1 MMNNFYINNN
11 LDVSLSSYSN
21 SISATTISGIT
32 YFGNINSSFITTG
45 TSVVNNQEFSYLS
58 GLTGYVQ
65 TQINS
70 KLNRAAPILTFENS
84 NNLTNDRIFSAG
96 TNVAVSVN
104 NNIRNYYLSI
114 GALEV
119 GEILVQLTGDN
130 NYSVNNFNPD
140 NFNGNYPNQSSVINI
155 NSTNVIKISGISGG
169 TNGKNIFLK
178 NVGNYLIILENEG
191 LQSNSNNRF
200 KLSDN
205 QSIYLFPNSSVNLI
219 YFTQY
224 NRWVQFPENNGV
236 NFNYYSDFYDSAF
249 PQGYYFTPN
258 YYLSYPANL
267 NGFLVYTGNAGYNIS
282 QTLIPTFTT
291 YSGCQKGCVSLFKAK
306 GNSTSNIPSS
316 IGVGLQRFVNNYES
330 TSATSLCLISSFS
343 VIKEQSPFL
352 GDLDNWAITFGT
364 DNSNFSRAYSAMTNN
379 KSTVPNLSG
388 GSFWLFDYFV
398 NPNYATYFVQTT
410 GNSYISATST
420 FPLSSVTSTTL
431 STFGVYTVS
440 QSGDSFGSSTF
451 FWMTP
456 TGNTQNFIIE
466 PPITKTG
473 GTING
478 FPSLNFYSA
487 YNYSSD
493 SNIENAS
500 KLVVDNLGIN
510 FIKKL

>member
-1 MMNNFYINNN
+1 
-11 LDVSLSSYSN
+11 
-21 SISATTISGIT
+21 
-32 YFGNINSSFITTG
+32 
-45 TSVVNNQEFSYLS
+45 
-58 GLTGYVQ
+58 
-65 TQINS
+65 
-70 KLNRAAPILTFENS
+70 
-84 NNLTNDRIFSAG
+84 
-96 TNVAVSVN
+96 
-104 NNIRNYYLSI
+104 
-114 GALEV
+114 
-119 GEILVQLTGDN
+119 
-130 NYSVNNFNPD
+130 
-140 NFNGNYPNQSSVINI
+140 
-155 NSTNVIKISGISGG
+155 
-169 TNGKNIFLK
+169 
-178 NVGNYLIILENEG
+178 
-191 LQSNSNNRF
+191 
-200 KLSDN
+200 
-205 QSIYLFPNSSVNLI
+205 
-219 YFTQY
+219 
-224 NRWVQFPENNGV
+224 
-236 NFNYYSDFYDSAF
+236 
-249 PQGYYFTPN
+249 
-258 YYLSYPANL
+258 
-267 NGFLVYTGNAGYNIS
+267 
-282 QTLIPTFTT
+282 
-291 YSGCQKGCVSLFKAK
+291 
-306 GNSTSNIPSS
+306 
-316 IGVGLQRFVNNYES
+316 
-330 TSATSLCLISSFS
+330 

-352 GDLDNWAITFGT
+352 GDLDNWVITFGT

-379 KSTVPNLSG
+379 KNTVPNLSG